1 MPFVQRKALSPEL
14 REVGNDAFKKLLRE
28 SLLNPAL
35 SAEQR
40 QLIQEELTMLEN
52 GGRVYDANRPPSPG
66 AISFE
71 QAAPGNPNEEG

>member
-14 REVGNDAFKKLLRE
+14 REVGNDAYKKLLRE
-28 SLLNPAL
+28 ALFNPAL

-66 AISFE
+66 AVSFE
-71 QAAPGNPNEEG
+71 PGNPNEEG